1 MTRKSFVSFVALCGL
16 MLGTR
21 VSAIRAA
28 DEPKPVAKPSST
40 GAAPTKKPSAA
51 SQLDVELMKSLGG
64 EEKKNADKPIAT
76 EAKPKSIK
84 PEGEPA
90 AKPAGK
96 PTGKPAAKPADK
108 PTPPEEAKP
117 AAKPVAAKPTVP
129 WLEALAKGMD
139 SARKTNRPVLVKFDA
154 SFCGWCVKLDE
165 EFAKPA
171 IARRLKNFVLV
182 KLDVQRDSE
191 DAQTL
196 HASATPALR
205 VLAPSGRLA
214 ATQDGYLPE
223 VELGKWLDAAEK
235 EIVATPEADLAAMS
249 EPSVLEVI
257 RIVGVFKVRDAR
269 LREAAVSRLRMFPR
283 ESAVAVVAALHDGNL
298 QSRLAAL
305 DLLGEWNA
313 PVDNLDPWRMETFG
327 KSEREKLEA
336 WSKKAAASDNP
347 KPWTPTPQELAGAK
361 GELGPMLTG
370 TDAEASAI
378 RERLAKFGPA
388 LIPAVVER
396 LRETDDD
403 EERERLA
410 MLRYR
415 LAASPRRALDWP
427 GGIYRLASR
436 DVEERRRAADE
447 LTKRARK
454 DDEALLLEL
463 FSDDDALV
471 RELGLRG
478 LRIAVGSG
486 ANAVLTKLLEDPE
499 PNIRAAV
506 LKQWAEDPSP
516 ALLPRL
522 TKYVDEEKDLDL
534 LVHAVRVVREIK
546 EGSLSILLKLL
557 KHDAWQVRA
566 EAAEGIAKRVNDY
579 SGGLDAPQKADAYAA
594 LVERLDDPDTFVVSR
609 ALEGL
614 KSADL
619 PAAVKPMLAAMK
631 RSPDL
636 TPAVVGV
643 LAGNRNFM
651 ATAEKTIREMTKHES
666 ADVRAKAIEGLAKAD
681 GVDCDVEILAG
692 LGDTASVVRTAAAA
706 GVWHR
711 AREEIDRREQ
721 LERNRETGAISPAAS
736 RPKSMLGSLAETL
749 FGGPKTEVIL
759 EEKPAEKPGDK
770 ATDKPGEQPEGKKSE
785 PKASPIVVALR
796 KLVKATDEEE
806 RTTVLCALA
815 GLGFFDETI
824 EPITAE
830 ITRKPKQAT
839 EYSGLLPALE
849 WEQRKRLFRALVKA
863 SPDTV
868 HYLSYQIGRRSDDR
882 LADEVW
888 RLFDDPRIPQSAL
901 FSYVDT
907 LLRAYIG
914 ERTWDLQSADPAAKK
929 RMRTDLYRK
938 LATGNTPE
946 RMVSLSLLARFDPDI
961 AYKSALAVLDG
972 EFVHDPP
979 LRRAALAIALLVCP
993 PDKREE
999 LPVQA
1004 LLAGDP
1010 EYRLP
1015 ALASLVHDY
1024 DLLLDLDDHHG
1035 LYGNLSGEG
1044 LSSSYANQN
1053 QPFDAKAPKSLP
1065 VAELRKIEKSSD
1077 RQAAIY
1083 ASYLRIMLNDSDDP
1097 LPLLEAWEAEPKKSM
1112 RRRLLTRALA
1122 YLDEPESLPLL
1133 ERIWQSIEPRDSTG
1147 KSDFYWTVRIM
1158 QCEGILALRKKCREE
1173 AGTEILR

>member
-1 MTRKSFVSFVALCGL
+1 MTRRTFVSFIVLACLL
-16 MLGTR
+16 LGFDAYPT
-21 VSAIRAA
+21 RAA
-28 DEPKPVAKPSST
+28 DEPQP
-40 GAAPTKKPSAA
+40 APGSVDKKPSAKA
-51 SQLDVELMKSLGG
+51 TATGAASSKSKPTSQLDAELMKSLGG
-64 EEKKNADKPIAT
+64 EEKQSPDKPITT

-84 PEGEPA
+84 PEAEPAPA
-90 AKPAGK
+90 AKPIPK
-96 PTGKPAAKPADK
+96 PGEKPVEKPAPKPLAAKPA
-108 PTPPEEAKP
+108 
-117 AAKPVAAKPTVP
+117 VP

-182 KLDVQRDSE
+182 KLDVQRDSD

-196 HASATPALR
+196 NASATPALR

-214 ATQDGYLPE
+214 ASQDGYLPE
-223 VELGKWLDAAEK
+223 DELGKWLDAAEK
-235 EIVATPEADLAAMS
+235 EIAATPEADLASMS
-249 EPSVLEVI
+249 EPSVLEVM

-269 LREAAVSRLRMFPR
+269 LREAAVSRLRMYPR
-283 ESAVAVVAALHDGNL
+283 ESAVAVVAALRDGNL

-313 PVDNLDPWRMETFG
+313 PVDKLDPWRMETFG
-327 KSEREKLEA
+327 KPERDALEA
-336 WSKKAAASDNP
+336 WSKKAAAADNP
-347 KPWTPTPQELAGAK
+347 KPWAPTPQELAGAK

-378 RERLAKFGPA
+378 RERLAKFGPT

-403 EERERLA
+403 TERERLA

-427 GGIYRLASR
+427 GGIYRLASL

-463 FSDDDALV
+463 FGDDDALV

-486 ANAVLTKLLEDPE
+486 ANAVLTKLLDDPE

-522 TKYVDEEKDLDL
+522 SKYVNDEKDLDL

-546 EGSLSILLKLL
+546 EGSLPILLKLL
-557 KHDAWQVRA
+557 KHEAWQVRA

-579 SGGLDAPQKADAYAA
+579 SGGLDASQKADAYAA

-619 PAAVKPMLAAMK
+619 PAAVKPMIAAMK
-631 RSPDL
+631 RAPDL

-643 LAGNRNFM
+643 LAGNGNFM

-666 ADVRAKAIEGLAKAD
+666 PDVRAKAIEGLCKAD
-681 GVDCDVEILAG
+681 GVKCDAEILAA
-692 LGDTASVVRTAAAA
+692 LGDSASVVRTAAAE

-721 LERNRETGAISPAAS
+721 EERNRATGAIVPAAS

-749 FGGPKTEVIL
+749 FGGSSSEAKPADKPAD
-759 EEKPAEKPGDK
+759 KPAEKPAAK
-770 ATDKPGEQPEGKKSE
+770 TPE
-785 PKASPIVVALR
+785 PQASPIVVALR

-806 RTTVLCALA
+806 RSAVLCALA
-815 GLGFFDETI
+815 GLGFFEETF
-824 EPITAE
+824 EPIVAE
-830 ITRKPKQAT
+830 ITRNPKQVSAF
-839 EYSGLLPALE
+839 SGLLPALD
-849 WEQRKRLFRALVKA
+849 WDPRKKLFRAFVKA

-868 HYLSYQIGRRSDDR
+868 NYLSYQIGRRSDDR
-882 LADEVW
+882 LAREVW
-888 RLFDDPRIPQSAL
+888 RLFEDPRIPQSAL

-907 LLRAYIG
+907 LLHAYIG
-914 ERTWDLQSADPAAKK
+914 ERTWDLQNADPAAKK
-929 RMRTDLYRK
+929 RMRTDLYGK
-938 LATGNTPE
+938 LARGNTAE
-946 RMVSLSLLARFDPDI
+946 RMVALSLLARFDPDA
-961 AYKSALAVLDG
+961 AYLNALAVLDG
-972 EFVHDPP
+972 EFVHDAP

-993 PDKREE
+993 EAKREE

-1004 LLAGDP
+1004 LLAGDA
-1010 EYRLP
+1010 EFRLP
-1015 ALASLVHDY
+1015 ALAALVRDY
-1024 DLLLDLDDHHG
+1024 ELLMDLDDHHG
-1035 LYGNLSGEG
+1035 LYGLSG
-1044 LSSSYANQN
+1044 LSVGSTYASSH

-1065 VAELRKIEKSSD
+1065 VAELRKIANSSD

-1083 ASYLRIMLNDSDDP
+1083 AAYLRIMLNDSDDP
-1097 LPLLEAWEAEPKKSM
+1097 LPLLEAWEAEPKKSP

-1133 ERIWQSIEPRDSTG
+1133 ERIWQSIEPRDSTSR
-1147 KSDFYWTVRIM
+1147 SDFYWTVRIM
-1158 QCEGILALRKKCREE
+1158 QCEGVLALRKKCREE